1 MTTVVGAHMKLVA
14 VKAVKRR
21 KAGRKTVDRVV
32 EDAQV
37 RSLRAAVSKAAE
49 LTKERNLSDDGTMDW
64 SKSQTR
70 TILIPVTWLTQSV
83 AK

>member
-1 MTTVVGAHMKLVA
+1 MTTVVGADMKLVA

-37 RSLRAAVSKAAE
+37 RSLRAAVSKAAG